1 MMDSGPLI
9 LLTNDDGIHAEGLRY
24 LRMAAE
30 RIGKVLVVAPE
41 TEQSAVG
48 HSITLYDP
56 IKALEVFKDEAFYGY
71 GISGTP
77 ADSVKLA
84 LHSLLPRPPD
94 LVISG
99 INNGANLGINV
110 LYSGTVSAATEA
122 AILGV
127 PSMAVSI
134 ARKKDAPFHWALP
147 HIEAVAGWVL
157 SHGLPSGVALNVN
170 IPAIPPDEIKGYR
183 VARQSLAR
191 LGESFDQREDPRGNR
206 YYWLAGE
213 ATARETDENTDVI
226 AVRQGYVSI
235 TPLYYDL
242 TAHSFV
248 EELTSCQETLSS
260 QSTIKNTGRK

>member
-1 MMDSGPLI
+1 MTDTGPVI

-24 LRMAAE
+24 LKQAASE
-30 RIGKVLVVAPE
+30 LGRVKVVAPE

-56 IKALEVFKDEAFYGY
+56 IKVHEVTKDGEFYGY
-71 GISGTP
+71 GIHGTP

-84 LHSLLPRPPD
+84 LHELLPEPPA

-127 PSMAVSI
+127 PSMAVSV
-134 ARKKDAPFHWALP
+134 AQKKYPPFQWVVT
-147 HIEAVAGWVL
+147 HIQTLGSLILEK
-157 SHGLPSGVALNVN
+157 GLPPGVALNVN
-170 IPAIPPDEIKGYR
+170 VPAIPPDQIRGYKLT
-183 VARQSLAR
+183 RQGVSR
-191 LGESFDQREDPRGNR
+191 FRDSFEHYTDPRGNR
-206 YYWLAGE
+206 FYWLSGE
-213 ATARETDENTDVI
+213 VVPDVHDTEI
-226 AVRQGYVSI
+226 DMAAVREGYVSV

-242 TAHSFV
+242 TAHS
-248 EELTSCQETLSS
+248 C
-260 QSTIKNTGRK
+260 RKDLACILEQL